1 MRVDERRQLE
11 SRWRC
16 EPGRSHIC
24 APPWWVSPP
33 PPAAVTWSGNA
44 RCCIS
49 VGGEKLDWQLDI
61 NAGIGWIFW
70 MVFRINPMM
79 ITIIPGANKFD
90 HKIMSLIRFISQ
102 RRHLHLHL
110 VAKNR
115 YQHINLNVRQTSQ
128 NVGASNL
135 VARDSMKDSP
145 VMMEVVTTRYSTLFS
160 SYSIAKPNEDPNTCQ
175 KISPVV
181 RGTWVQQLLPWCNHQ

>member
-1 MRVDERRQLE
+1 
-11 SRWRC
+11 
-16 EPGRSHIC
+16 
-24 APPWWVSPP
+24 
-33 PPAAVTWSGNA
+33 
-44 RCCIS
+44 
-49 VGGEKLDWQLDI
+49 
-61 NAGIGWIFW
+61 

-181 RGTWVQQLLPWCNHQ
+181 RGT

>member
-24 APPWWVSPP
+24 AQPWWGSPP

-70 MVFRINPMM
+70 IVFRINPMM

-160 SYSIAKPNEDPNTCQ
+160 SYSITKPNEDPNTCQ

-181 RGTWVQQLLPWCNHQ
+181 RGTWVQQLLP

>member
-24 APPWWVSPP
+24 GPPWWGSPP
-33 PPAAVTWSGNA
+33 LPAAVTWSGNA

-70 MVFRINPMM
+70 IVFRINPMM

-160 SYSIAKPNEDPNTCQ
+160 SYSITKPNEDPNTCQ